1 MTTDT
6 STRLTEAQN
15 KLALSNARNKKLE
28 EKLAISEAKNRK
40 SVKKFL
46 GLKAMVSMYSAI
58 DKNVSKD
65 LIAYIEEEEE

>member
-1 MTTDT
+1 MTTDI
-6 STRLTEAQN
+6 STQLTKAQN
-15 KLALSNARNKKLE
+15 ELAMSNARNKKLE

-40 SVKKFL
+40 SIKKFS

-65 LIAYIEEEEE
+65 LIAYIEEEVS